1 VSKFV
6 NSTAAPEVTQADTPQ
21 TEKANY
27 FDFGVHQKL
36 SPAFTT
42 GIDAYYKLSRNL
54 IDEGQFG
61 APIILTPFNYKYGK
75 QYGVEWTTNYASH
88 DLSIYTNLAWQ
99 SARGKDI
106 TSAQF
111 NVGADDLTYIASHYI
126 HLDHEQQITAS
137 GGISYQM
144 GTTRFS
150 TDFLLGSGLRADLT
164 LPDGSGIPNGAH
176 LPYYTQVN
184 AGLTHV
190 FPVAGA
196 TKLTA
201 RLDLINAFDKVYE
214 IRNGTGV
221 GVGAPQFGPRRGIFA
236 GLSLAF

>member
-1 VSKFV
+1 
-6 NSTAAPEVTQADTPQ
+6 
-21 TEKANY
+21 
-27 FDFGVHQKL
+27 
-36 SPAFTT
+36 
-42 GIDAYYKLSRNL
+42 
-54 IDEGQFG
+54 
-61 APIILTPFNYKYGK
+61 
-75 QYGVEWTTNYASH
+75 
-88 DLSIYTNLAWQ
+88 
-99 SARGKDI
+99 
-106 TSAQF
+106 
-111 NVGADDLTYIASHYI
+111 
-126 HLDHEQQITAS
+126 
-137 GGISYQM
+137 M

-150 TDFLLGSGLRADLT
+150 TDFLLGSVLRADLT